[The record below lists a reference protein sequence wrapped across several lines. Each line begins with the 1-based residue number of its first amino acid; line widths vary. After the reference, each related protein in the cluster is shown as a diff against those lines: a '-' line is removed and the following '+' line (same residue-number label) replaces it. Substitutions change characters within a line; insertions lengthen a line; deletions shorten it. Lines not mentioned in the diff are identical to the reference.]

1 MFKLVELRTAFEG
14 ITVNPS
20 VVAKKTINTAKVM
33 EWIEIIVKRDSRVL
47 TKDIFGYRRYVC
59 FSIYGSLMCR

>member
-20 VVAKKTINTAKVM
+20 VVAKKIINTAKVM
-33 EWIEIIVKRDSRVL
+33 EWIEIIVIREIVES
-47 TKDIFGYRRYVC
+47 
-59 FSIYGSLMCR
+59 